1 MSRFARIGLIVLGLV
16 GVLGGLVAWSIED
29 SYGSGLDYSLM
40 PREGRTY
47 VYEEETGE
55 EPVFVG
61 SREEAFEYMEQKR
74 ASGESFVLPGAIIA
88 TGAILVIVGAF
99 AGRRMTRTA

>member
-16 GVLGGLVAWSIED
+16 AVLGGLAAWSIED

-40 PREGRTY
+40 PKDGRTY
-47 VYEEETGE
+47 VYEEQVGE

-61 SREEAFEYMEQKR
+61 SRDEAFEYMEQR
-74 ASGESFVLPGAIIA
+74 RTAGESFVLPGAMIA
-88 TGAILVIVGAF
+88 TGAILAVVGAI
-99 AGRRMTRTA
+99 ANRRTKRTT